1 MIEQV
6 RNIEAVAGVA
16 FLLVPPPAIG
26 GAGHEFMSSL
36 EGLVIKVGSFAT
48 FSLATK
54 EKKVE

>member
-1 MIEQV
+1 
-6 RNIEAVAGVA
+6 VA